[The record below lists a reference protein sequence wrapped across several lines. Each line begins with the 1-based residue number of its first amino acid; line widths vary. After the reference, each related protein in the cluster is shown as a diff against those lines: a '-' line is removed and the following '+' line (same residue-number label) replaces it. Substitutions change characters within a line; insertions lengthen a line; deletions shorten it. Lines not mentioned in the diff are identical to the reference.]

1 MLYSETVFN
10 RLGKIHSANNHVQSY
25 APTITDTLPYEETK
39 GEGGADKNYLDM
51 SFTNLTDLCIRYY
64 NDTMQKYKDAGKNYF
79 RDQTRN
85 RHAGKGTKTA
95 QQVLDE
101 LGY

>member
-1 MLYSETVFN
+1 
-10 RLGKIHSANNHVQSY
+10 
-25 APTITDTLPYEETK
+25 
-39 GEGGADKNYLDM
+39 M
-51 SFTNLTDLCIRYY
+51 SFTNQTDLCIRYY